1 MENVTV
7 SSETQPKSTI
17 ENEFENLNI
26 SALSESYLMTS
37 AKWCKFLAIVGFILI
52 GFMLVAGVGIASVS
66 GIMSEYQQPSIIP
79 MAGVMSFM
87 WIFYIILALL
97 YFFPT
102 YYLLL
107 FANKTKQALIEKN
120 PVTLEEG
127 FKNMKKL
134 SKFVGIVTIVILAI
148 YPIAIFAFVIGDFM
162 NK

>member
-1 MENVTV
+1 
-7 SSETQPKSTI
+7 
-17 ENEFENLNI
+17 
-26 SALSESYLMTS
+26 
-37 AKWCKFLAIVGFILI
+37 
-52 GFMLVAGVGIASVS
+52 MLVAGVGIASVS